1 LEAIWKTKQKTKIM
15 ETQKEEGAVKRKL
28 GLFDAVMLVMGSMI
42 GSGIFIVSADIMRN
56 LGSGYW
62 LIVVWVITGVM
73 TIAAA
78 ISYGEL
84 SAMFPKAGGQYT
96 YLKEIF
102 GKMMGFLYGWGM
114 FTVIQTGTIAAVG
127 VAFGKFTAYLIPTLN
142 DAAPIFQSGGY
153 KITWIQIL
161 AIVVILL
168 LTYIN
173 TKGVEGG
180 KLLQNIFTGSKIVA
194 LIGLI
199 VLGFLLVKTNFWSGN
214 MGLGWK
220 AFNNLDTDAAGN
232 FIKSGWQSISG
243 MTIMGGIAA
252 AMVGSVFS
260 SVAWENVTFVSGEIE
275 NPKKNIV
282 RAMVLGTSA
291 VMILYL
297 LVNFVYLNTLNRD
310 GIAFAVNDRVAV
322 VASEQ
327 IFGSGIGTI
336 IMAVLVMISTFGCI
350 NGLVLA
356 GSRVFQ
362 TMAKDGMFFKAAIT
376 NNKNGVPEKSLW
388 MQGIWATVLCLSG
401 QYGNLLDM
409 ISFVIVLFYMITVFG
424 VIYLRIKQP
433 NLERPYKT
441 WLYPV
446 TPIVYLLIGAAFCIL
461 LLMYKQQYTWPGL
474 IIVLLGVPVY
484 LFVNRKK
491 AV

>member
-1 LEAIWKTKQKTKIM
+1 M
-15 ETQKEEGAVKRKL
+15 ENQQEEGSFKKKL
-28 GLFDAVMLVMGSMI
+28 GLFDGTMLVMGSMI

-62 LIVVWVITGVM
+62 LIVVWVITAIM
-73 TIAAA
+73 TVAAA

-84 SAMFPKAGGQYT
+84 SSMYPKAGGQYT

-102 GKMMGFLYGWGM
+102 GKMTGFLYGWGM

-127 VAFGKFTAYLIPTLN
+127 VAFGKFTAYLIPSLN

-161 AIVVILL
+161 AIAVILL

-173 TKGVEGG
+173 TKGVKSG
-180 KLLQNIFTGSKIVA
+180 KILQNIFTGSKIIA

-199 VLGFLLVKTNFWSGN
+199 ILGFLLVKSNFWSQN
-214 MGLGWK
+214 MSFGWD
-220 AFNNLDTDAAGN
+220 AFNNLKTDTSGN
-232 FIKSGWQSISG
+232 FLQGGWESITG
-243 MTIMGGIAA
+243 ITIMGGIAA

-260 SVAWENVTFVSGEIE
+260 SVAWENVTFISGEMD
-275 NPKKNIV
+275 NPKKNVV
-282 RAMVLGTSA
+282 RSMVLGTSA

-310 GIAFAVNDRVAV
+310 SIAFALNDRVAV

-327 IFGSGIGTI
+327 IFGSGVGTI
-336 IMAVLVMISTFGCI
+336 VIAVLVMISTFGCI

-362 TMAKDGMFFKAAIT
+362 TMAQDGMFFKAAIA

-388 MQGIWATVLCLSG
+388 MQGIWASVLCLSG

-424 VIYLRIKQP
+424 VIYLRFKQP
-433 NLERPYKT
+433 NLDRPYKA
-441 WLYPV
+441 WLYPI
-446 TPIVYLLIGAAFCIL
+446 TPIVYLLIGSAFCIL

-484 LFVNRKK
+484 YFINRKK
-491 AV
+491 KVVV

>member
-1 LEAIWKTKQKTKIM
+1 MEKIQ
-15 ETQKEEGAVKRKL
+15 EKLPLKRKL
-28 GLFDAVMLVMGSMI
+28 GLFDAAMLVMGSMI

-73 TIAAA
+73 TVAAA

-84 SAMFPKAGGQYT
+84 SAIFPKAGGQYI

-102 GKMMGFLYGWGM
+102 GEMMGFLYGWGL
-114 FTVIQTGTIAAVG
+114 FTVIQTGTIAAVA
-127 VAFGKFTAYLIPTLN
+127 VAFSKFTAYLIPVLN
-142 DAAPIFQSGGY
+142 DAAPIFQNGGY
-153 KITWIQIL
+153 KITWLQIL
-161 AIVVILL
+161 AIFIILL

-173 TKGVEGG
+173 TKGVESG
-180 KLLQNIFTGSKIVA
+180 KILQNVFTGSKIIA

-199 VLGFLLVKTNFWSGN
+199 ILGFLLVKNSFWSEN
-214 MGLGWK
+214 MGFGWN
-220 AFNNLDTDAAGN
+220 AFNNAKVDSSGN
-232 FIKSGWQSISG
+232 FMKSGWESISG

-260 SVAWENVTFVSGEIE
+260 SVAWENVTFISGEIE
-275 NPKKNIV
+275 NPKKNLV
-282 RAMVLGTSA
+282 RAMVIGTSS
-291 VMILYL
+291 VIILYL
-297 LVNFVYLNTLNRD
+297 LVNFIYLNTLNRD
-310 GIAFAVNDRVAV
+310 SIAFAANDRVAV

-327 IFGSGIGTI
+327 IFGNGIGTVV
-336 IMAVLVMISTFGCI
+336 MAILVMISTFGCV
-350 NGLVLA
+350 NGLVMA

-362 TMAKDGMFFKAAIT
+362 TMAKDGMFFKAAIET
-376 NNKNGVPEKSLW
+376 NKNGVTEKSLW
-388 MQGIWATVLCLSG
+388 MQGIWASALCLSG

-424 VIYLRIKQP
+424 VIYLRIKKP
-433 NLERPYKT
+433 NLDRPYKT

-474 IIVLLGVPVY
+474 IIVVLGVPVY
-484 LFVNRKK
+484 LIINRKK
-491 AV
+491 A

>member
-1 LEAIWKTKQKTKIM
+1 MEKLEEKSSP
-15 ETQKEEGAVKRKL
+15 KRKL
-28 GLFDAVMLVMGSMI
+28 GLFDAAMLVMGSMI

-62 LIVVWVITGVM
+62 LIMVWVITGVM

-84 SAMFPKAGGQYT
+84 SSMFPKAGGQYT

-102 GKMMGFLYGWGM
+102 GKMMGFLYGWGL
-114 FTVIQTGTIAAVG
+114 FAVIQTGTIAAVA
-127 VAFGKFTAYLIPTLN
+127 VAFGKFTAYLIPVLN
-142 DAAPIFQSGGY
+142 DAAPIFQSGSY

-173 TKGVEGG
+173 TKGVKSG
-180 KLLQNIFTGSKIVA
+180 KILQNIFTGSKIVA
-194 LIGLI
+194 LISLI
-199 VLGFLLVKTNFWSGN
+199 LLGFLLVKNNFWTEN
-214 MGLGWK
+214 MSFGWS
-220 AFNNLDTDAAGN
+220 AFNNLKTDASAN
-232 FIKSGWQSISG
+232 FLKSGWEPISG
-243 MTIMGGIAA
+243 MAIIGGIAA

-260 SVAWENVTFVSGEIE
+260 SIAWENVTFVSGEIE
-275 NPKKNIV
+275 NPKKNVV
-282 RAMVLGTSA
+282 RSMVLGTSA
-291 VMILYL
+291 VMLLYL

-310 GIAFAVNDRVAV
+310 SIAFALNDRVAV

-336 IMAVLVMISTFGCI
+336 VMAVLVMISTFGCV
-350 NGLVLA
+350 NGIVLA
-356 GSRVFQ
+356 GARVFQ
-362 TMAKDGMFFKAAIT
+362 TMAKDGMFFKAAIE

-388 MQGIWATVLCLSG
+388 MQGIWASVLCLSG

-424 VIYLRIKQP
+424 VIYLRLKKP
-433 NLERPYKT
+433 ELDRPYKA
-441 WLYPV
+441 WLYPI
-446 TPIVYLLIGAAFCIL
+446 TPIIYLLIGAAFCVL
-461 LLMYKQQYTWPGL
+461 LLIYKQQYTWPGL
-474 IIVLLGVPVY
+474 IIVLLGLPVY
-484 LFVNRKK
+484 FFINRKK
-491 AV
+491 ENL

>member
-1 LEAIWKTKQKTKIM
+1 M
-15 ETQKEEGAVKRKL
+15 ENQQEEVSSKRKL
-28 GLFDAVMLVMGSMI
+28 GLFDGVMLVMGSMI

-62 LIVVWVITGVM
+62 LIVVWLITGVM

-84 SAMFPKAGGQYT
+84 SSMFPKAGGQYT
-96 YLKEIF
+96 YLKETF
-102 GKMMGFLYGWGM
+102 GKMMGFLYGWGL
-114 FTVIQTGTIAAVG
+114 FAVIQTGTIAAVA
-127 VAFGKFTAYLIPTLN
+127 VAFGKFTAYLIPALN
-142 DAAPIFQSGGY
+142 DATPIFQSGGY

-199 VLGFLLVKTNFWSGN
+199 ILGFLLVKSNFWSQN
-214 MGLGWK
+214 MSFGWA
-220 AFNNLDTDAAGN
+220 AFNNLSTDAGGN
-232 FIKSGWQSISG
+232 FLKSGWESISG
-243 MTIMGGIAA
+243 MTILGGIAA

-275 NPKKNIV
+275 NPKRNVV
-282 RAMVLGTSA
+282 RSMVLGTTA

-297 LVNFVYLNTLNRD
+297 LVNFVYLNALDRD
-310 GIAFAVNDRVAV
+310 TIAFAPNDRVAV
-322 VASEQ
+322 VVSEQ

-336 IMAVLVMISTFGCI
+336 VMAVLVMISTFGCV
-350 NGLVLA
+350 NGIVLA
-356 GSRVFQ
+356 GARVFQ
-362 TMAKDGMFFKAAIT
+362 TMAKDGMFFKAALH
-376 NNKNGVPEKSLW
+376 NNKNGVPAKSLW
-388 MQGIWATVLCLSG
+388 MQGIWAAVLCLSG

-424 VIYLRIKQP
+424 VIYLRVKRP
-433 NLERPYKT
+433 DLERPYRT
-441 WLYPV
+441 WLYPI

-461 LLMYKQQYTWPGL
+461 LLIYKQQYTWPGL
-474 IIVLLGVPVY
+474 VIVLLGLPIY
-484 LFVNRKK
+484 LLINREKE
-491 AV
+491 AANN

>member
-1 LEAIWKTKQKTKIM
+1 MDNQ
-15 ETQKEEGAVKRKL
+15 QEEVSSKRKL
-28 GLFDAVMLVMGSMI
+28 GLFDGVMLVMGSMI

-62 LIVVWVITGVM
+62 LIVVWVVTGVM
-73 TIAAA
+73 TVAAA

-84 SAMFPKAGGQYT
+84 SSMFPKAGGQYT

-102 GKMMGFLYGWGM
+102 GKMMGFLYGWGL
-114 FTVIQTGTIAAVG
+114 FTVIQTGTIAAVA
-127 VAFGKFTAYLIPTLN
+127 VAFGKFTAYLIPALN
-142 DAAPIFQSGGY
+142 DAEPIFQSGSY

-161 AIVVILL
+161 AIFVILL

-194 LIGLI
+194 LVILI
-199 VLGFLLVKTNFWSGN
+199 ALGFLLIKSSFWGEN
-214 MGLGWK
+214 MSFGWD
-220 AFNNLDTDAAGN
+220 AFKNLATDAGGS
-232 FIKSGWQSISG
+232 FLKSGWEPISG
-243 MTIMGGIAA
+243 MAIMAGIAA

-275 NPKKNIV
+275 NPKKNVV
-282 RAMVLGTSA
+282 RSMVLGTAA
-291 VMILYL
+291 VMVLYL
-297 LVNFVYLNTLNRD
+297 LVNFVYLNAQSRD
-310 GIAFAVNDRVAV
+310 GIAFAPNDRVAV
-322 VASEQ
+322 VVSEQ
-327 IFGSGIGTI
+327 IFGSGIGTYI
-336 IMAVLVMISTFGCI
+336 IAILVMISTFGCV
-350 NGLVLA
+350 NGIVLA
-356 GSRVFQ
+356 GARVFQ
-362 TMAKDGMFFKAAIT
+362 TMAKDGMFFKAAIA

-388 MQGIWATVLCLSG
+388 MQGIWAALLCLSG

-441 WLYPV
+441 WLYPI
-446 TPIVYLLIGAAFCIL
+446 TPIVYLLIGTAFCGL
-461 LLMYKQQYTWPGL
+461 LLIYKQQYTWPGL
-474 IIVLLGVPVY
+474 IIVLVGVPIY
-484 LFVNRKK
+484 FFINRKK
-491 AV
+491 SV

>member
-1 LEAIWKTKQKTKIM
+1 M
-15 ETQKEEGAVKRKL
+15 EKLQEKGPLKKKL
-28 GLFDAVMLVMGSMI
+28 GLFDAAMLVMGSMI

-62 LIVVWVITGVM
+62 LIVVWIITGVM
-73 TIAAA
+73 TVAAA

-84 SAMFPKAGGQYT
+84 SSMFPKAGGQYT

-102 GKMMGFLYGWGM
+102 GKMMGFLYGWGL
-114 FTVIQTGTIAAVG
+114 FTVIQTGTIAAVA
-127 VAFGKFTAYLIPTLN
+127 VAFGKFTAYLIPALN
-142 DAAPIFQSGGY
+142 DAAPIFQNGSY

-161 AIVVILL
+161 AIGVILL
-168 LTYIN
+168 LTFIN

-180 KLLQNIFTGSKIVA
+180 KWLQNIFTGSKIVA

-199 VLGFLLVKTNFWSGN
+199 ILGFILVKGSFWAEN
-214 MGLGWK
+214 MSFGWD
-220 AFNNLDTDAAGN
+220 AFNNLKTDVSGN
-232 FIKSGWQSISG
+232 FTKAGWESISG

-275 NPKKNIV
+275 NPKKNVV

-291 VMILYL
+291 VMALYL
-297 LVNFVYLNTLNRD
+297 LVNFIYLNTLNRD
-310 GIAFAVNDRVAV
+310 GIAFAHNDRVAV
-322 VASEQ
+322 AASEL

-336 IMAVLVMISTFGCI
+336 IMAVLVMISTFGCV
-350 NGLVLA
+350 NGIVLA
-356 GSRVFQ
+356 GARVFQ
-362 TMAKDGMFFKAAIT
+362 TMAKDGMFFKAALD
-376 NNKNGVPEKSLW
+376 NNKNGVPAKSLW
-388 MQGIWATVLCLSG
+388 MQGIWASVLCLSG

-424 VIYLRIKQP
+424 VIYLRFTKP
-433 NLERPYKT
+433 GLERPYKT

-461 LLMYKQQYTWPGL
+461 LLIYKQQYTWPGL
-474 IIVLLGVPVY
+474 IIVLIGVPVY
-484 LFVNRKK
+484 FFINKRTT
-491 AV
+491 